1 MITTNIIQRVFC
13 ACFPNNGGRGT
24 CFTVEVDGKQ
34 YFITAKHLV
43 GDTDKKPQLSIFH
56 DEMWKPLPV
65 KLVGHCDGDVSI
77 LSAGQQVSPTYPA
90 EPTSGGM
97 VYGQDAYFLGFPYL
111 EIDPAFK
118 EINNGYPQPF
128 VKKGIVANM
137 SPELLFLDG
146 HNNPGFSGGPVV
158 FNTPQSRDYKIA
170 GVVSAYRATS
180 QPVKEHEQDSS
191 SITFDENAGIIV
203 AYSINFAI
211 DLIKSNS
218 IGAPV
223 NYGA

>member
-1 MITTNIIQRVFC
+1 M
-13 ACFPNNGGRGT
+13 AMFPFYRRGNRYLPHIRRNRQV
-24 CFTVEVDGKQ
+24 VEWC
-34 YFITAKHLV
+34 
-43 GDTDKKPQLSIFH
+43 TDKMLI
-56 DEMWKPLPV
+56 
-65 KLVGHCDGDVSI
+65 
-77 LSAGQQVSPTYPA
+77 
-90 EPTSGGM
+90 
-97 VYGQDAYFLGFPYL
+97 FLGFPYL

-137 SPELLFLDG
+137 SPGLLFLDG

-170 GVVSAYRATS
+170 GVVSGYRATS

-191 SITFDENAGIIV
+191 SITFDENAGIVV

-211 DLIKSNS
+211 DLIKSNP